1 MKLSLG
7 IKLNSK
13 TIYENKIRLK
23 SEIRL
28 ILETE
33 SGWKIRLGWKIKLE
47 LKIRLR
53 LEIAVERVSPESGL
67 PACCRFN
74 TGSSLIHR
82 PALSERP
89 VNTSIRIPI
98 IMTGP
103 ALLRFRC
110 RDSHSL
116 RRLHRYCLRPE
127 EWRFLL
133 RLRPSPSSTM
143 YISSPYTYP

>member
-1 MKLSLG
+1 MK
-7 IKLNSK
+7 I
-13 TIYENKIRLK
+13 KIRLK

-33 SGWKIRLGWKIKLE
+33 SGWKIRLE

-53 LEIAVERVSPESGL
+53 LEIAVERASPESGL

-74 TGSSLIHR
+74 TDSSLIHR
-82 PALSERP
+82 PALSKRP
-89 VNTSIRIPI
+89 VDTSIRIPI
-98 IMTGP
+98 ITTGP
-103 ALLRFRC
+103 ALPRFRC

-133 RLRPSPSSTM
+133 LLRPSPFSTM